1 MSLFTFG
8 DLEVEIDFTD
18 VDFLE
23 NLEEAKRL
31 IQEEAKQVPKTGK
44 TADIIRAQCQCYFNF
59 FDRAIGEGA
68 HVAMFSGKTS
78 LNLCLNATDALLA
91 FENDE
96 AVKMNERYSKYTV
109 RQHGNR
115 EQKRNYNKQ
124 QKKSQNRNFS
134 VVRNR

>member
-31 IQEEAKQVPKTGK
+31 MQEEAKQVPKTGK

-91 FENDE
+91 FENEE
-96 AVKMNERYSKYTV
+96 AVKMNERDSKYTV

>member
-31 IQEEAKQVPKTGK
+31 MQEEAKQVPKTGK

-59 FDRAIGEGA
+59 FDRVIGEGA

-78 LNLCLNATDALLA
+78 LSLCLNATDALLA

-96 AVKMNERYSKYTV
+96 AVKMNERYSKYTA

>member
-31 IQEEAKQVPKTGK
+31 MQEEAKQVPKTGK

-109 RQHGNR
+109 RQRGNR

>member
-31 IQEEAKQVPKTGK
+31 MQEEAKQVPKTGK

-78 LNLCLNATDALLA
+78 LNLCLNATDALIA

-96 AVKMNERYSKYTV
+96 AVKMNELYSKYTV
-109 RQHGNR
+109 RQQGNR